1 MAMTR
6 RRFGYLLA
14 SAGASLAARDCF
26 STERMRSPNPGTGDA
41 GPARLSIRPG
51 DRSDISPYLFGSS
64 IEWVDAGN
72 GICDPATGELRADVI
87 DALRPLRLPVI
98 RFPGGILA
106 DYYHWQDGVGPRG
119 ARPKRQNPMDGT
131 EHANTFGTDEYI
143 RLLKALSAEALVTAN
158 AGTGTYDELE
168 SWRQH
173 FDQQRA
179 PVRYWEL
186 GNEIYL
192 AEPRAQASI
201 PGNDARIFQTAATY
215 AAKADDWA
223 ARLHKSDSRV
233 LAGAIAGTDN
243 TSAENRGWLP
253 TLLTTAAGDLDFIA
267 LHNAFAPLVTGPYD
281 FADAQRREDAYRAMF
296 ARAEASAEDCARV
309 RQQWRAAR
317 PASPARI
324 AVTEHFPLFGLGGD
338 QARILR
344 VLDQSR
350 TMASALFTASLF
362 HAWIRAGVWL
372 ATYNLTL
379 SKWFGGLLTDT
390 EGGLVKTPTYHVFDL
405 YRNTLG
411 TRRMDV
417 TLTGPTFSTI
427 GVGSIMARDHL
438 GVLDAIAALDA
449 QDRVTVAVICRRF
462 EGSIAAAI
470 DGPPQASVD
479 VWTLAADSPAAING
493 PSLTD
498 TTHANAGIEARRSQW
513 TFTPGAQY
521 TFPANSVTMLRW
533 PAA

>member
-1 MAMTR
+1 MTSSTRGVSTSIDKAR
-6 RRFGYLLA
+6 RY
-14 SAGASLAARDCF
+14 
-26 STERMRSPNPGTGDA
+26 
-41 GPARLSIRPG
+41 
-51 DRSDISPYLFGSS
+51 
-64 IEWVDAGN
+64 
-72 GICDPATGELRADVI
+72 
-87 DALRPLRLPVI
+87 
-98 RFPGGILA
+98 
-106 DYYHWQDGVGPRG
+106 
-119 ARPKRQNPMDGT
+119 
-131 EHANTFGTDEYI
+131 
-143 RLLKALSAEALVTAN
+143 
-158 AGTGTYDELE
+158 
-168 SWRQH
+168 
-173 FDQQRA
+173 
-179 PVRYWEL
+179 RYWEL

-201 PGNDARIFQTAATY
+201 PGNDARIFQTPAAY
-215 AAKADDWA
+215 ATKARDWA
-223 ARLHKSDSRV
+223 ARLRASDSRV
-233 LAGAIAGTDN
+233 LVGGIAGTDN

-253 TLLTTAAGDLDFIA
+253 TLLTQAAGELDFIA

-281 FADAQRREDAYRAMF
+281 FGDERRREDAYRAMF
-296 ARAEASAEDCARV
+296 ARAEASAEDCTRV
-309 RQQWRAAR
+309 RQQWQAAR

-362 HAWIRAGVWL
+362 HAWIRAGLWL

-379 SKWFGGLLTDT
+379 SKWFGALVTDT
-390 EGGLVKTPTYHVFDL
+390 DSGLVKTPTYHVFDL
-405 YRNTLG
+405 YRNTFG

-417 TLTGPTFSTI
+417 TLTSPTFSTVD
-427 GVGSIMARDHL
+427 VGSIAARDHL
-438 GVLDAIAALDA
+438 GVLDAIAALDG
-449 QDRVTVAVICRRF
+449 QNRVTVAVICRRF

-470 DGPPQASVD
+470 DGLPQASVD

-498 TTHANAGIEARRSQW
+498 TTHANAGIQSRRSQW